1 VALATVYSRAQLGVE
16 APPVSVEVDIANG
29 IPNLRIVGLPETA
42 VKESKDRVRAALKN
56 ARLDFHD
63 RKITV
68 SLAPADLPK
77 EGGRFDLPIA
87 LGILVASGML
97 KQSQLDQYEFVGEL
111 SLGGI
116 LRPVRGVLPA
126 VLQADA
132 CGRQA
137 IVPTGNGPEAALASD
152 AGVLC
157 ASSLL
162 EVVAFLDGKE
172 SLEAPVA
179 NDILSFNLYPD
190 LGTVYGQQHAR
201 RALELAAAGG
211 HNLLMCG
218 PPGCGKTLLASCLP
232 GILPPMQD
240 GEALETAIITS
251 LGSQNLDISRWKQRS
266 FRSPHH
272 TVSGV
277 ALAGGGSRPRPGEI
291 SLAHNGVLF
300 LDELPEFDRRA
311 LEVLREPMESGQIVI
326 SRAVQQAKF
335 PASFQLIAA
344 MNPCPCGYSGDKSGR
359 CHCPADRIY
368 RYRSRISGP
377 LLDRI
382 DIHIN
387 IPRISIGILYRQDSK
402 PESSRAVRKR
412 VISARNRQVIRSDV
426 TNARMTHDQIK
437 TACALDPEC
446 RELLEQADERLK
458 LSARAHHGI
467 LKVARTISDLDKS
480 DAIELPHLGEALT
493 YRMAGSSSEGV
504 V

>member
-1 VALATVYSRAQLGVE
+1 MALATVHSRAQLGVE
-16 APPVSVEVDIANG
+16 APPVTVEVDIANG
-29 IPNLRIVGLPETA
+29 IPNMRIVGLPETA
-42 VKESKDRVRAALKN
+42 VKESKDRVRAALN
-56 ARLDFHD
+56 NSRLGFHD

-87 LGILVASGML
+87 LGILVASGL
-97 KQSQLDQYEFVGEL
+97 LRQSQLDRYEFVGEL

-126 VLQADA
+126 VLQAKA
-132 CGRQA
+132 CGRQS
-137 IVPTGNGPEAALASD
+137 IVPTDNGPEAVLASD

-162 EVVAFLDGKE
+162 QVVAFLDRKQ

-179 NDILSFNLYPD
+179 KTEPNTTQYPD
-190 LGTVYGQQHAR
+190 LSTVYGQKHAR
-201 RALELAAAGG
+201 RALELAAAGS

-232 GILPPMQD
+232 GILPPMND
-240 GEALETAIITS
+240 GEALETAIVAS
-251 LGSQNLDISRWKQRS
+251 LGSQSLDFSRWKQRR

-311 LEVLREPMESGQIVI
+311 LEVLREPMESGQIII
-326 SRAVQQAKF
+326 SRAAQQAKF
-335 PASFQLIAA
+335 PANFQLIAA
-344 MNPCPCGYSGDKSGR
+344 MNPCPCGYSGDESGR
-359 CHCPADRIY
+359 CRCPADRIY
-368 RYRSRISGP
+368 KYRSRISGP

-382 DIHIN
+382 DLHVN
-387 IPRISIGILYRQDSK
+387 IPRISIGILYRQNDEPECSK
-402 PESSRAVRKR
+402 MVRRRIVVARDRQLKRAGV
-412 VISARNRQVIRSDV
+412 V
-426 TNARMTHDQIK
+426 NARLGHKQFK
-437 TACALDPEC
+437 TTCSLDTDC
-446 RELLEQADERLK
+446 RDLLEQADDKLK
-458 LSARAHHGI
+458 LSARAHNGI
-467 LKVARTISDLDKS
+467 LKVARTIADLDCS
-480 DAIELPHLGEALT
+480 DKIQISHLGEALS
-493 YRMAGSSSEGV
+493 YRLGIIAGQPQ
-504 V
+504 